1 MEVIMMKMII
11 ASILT
16 FFLLADKKCPFY
28 RSLTVLLLVGCLMVL
43 SACAPRQLT
52 PAQQSK
58 FDQAIQADPNNALNY
73 FRRGHAYFQIGQY
86 QSAIED
92 YSRAIEL
99 DPSDARV
106 YNSRGVSYDKLRQ
119 FERAVEDYSRAIKLD
134 PNYASPYYNR
144 GNVWGRLGKRAQAC
158 IDMRKACEL
167 FTKQGQRERAK
178 DACYS
183 AKRNCT

>member
-1 MEVIMMKMII
+1 MKMII

-16 FFLLADKKCPFY
+16 SFLLAGKKCPLH
-28 RSLTVLLLVGCLMVL
+28 RSLTVLLLVGCLGVS

-52 PAQQSK
+52 PTQERE
-58 FDQAIQADPNNALNY
+58 FHQAIQADPNNALNY
-73 FRRGHAYFQIGQY
+73 FRRGHAYSQIGQH
-86 QSAIED
+86 QLAIED

-106 YNSRGVSYDKLRQ
+106 YNSRGVCYNKLRQ
-119 FERAVEDYSRAIKLD
+119 FERAIEDYSRAIKLD

-144 GNVWGRLGKRAQAC
+144 GNVWGRLGKRTQAC
-158 IDMRKACEL
+158 TDMRKACEL

-183 AKRNCT
+183 MKRNCPD